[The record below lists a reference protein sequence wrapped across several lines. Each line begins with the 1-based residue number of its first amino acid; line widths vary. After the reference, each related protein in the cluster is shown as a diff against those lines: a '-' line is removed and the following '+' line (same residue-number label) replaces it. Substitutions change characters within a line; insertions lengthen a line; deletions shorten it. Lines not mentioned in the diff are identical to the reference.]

1 MVVFNCPQ
9 VVIIV
14 LVVELVVEASLGK
27 ERAAMVVVALID
39 LALEA
44 VVMTIAV
51 INDPLSGLEVVTGAM
66 MMLIAGEIVVGIEDA
81 AATGWVLVLGEARVV
96 AVALVHMNV
105 RIGREE
111 EIETGIEGM
120 MTGRE
125 TEVLGCELLMTEKHH
140 QLVRGKI
147 EFGRSLLGENPH
159 TGT

>member
-39 LALEA
+39 LALGA

-81 AATGWVLVLGEARVV
+81 AATGWELVLGEARVV

-111 EIETGIEGM
+111 EIETETEGM

-147 EFGRSLLGENPH
+147 EFGKNLLGENPR
-159 TGT
+159 TGN

>member
-81 AATGWVLVLGEARVV
+81 AATGWELVLGEARVV
-96 AVALVHMNV
+96 AVALVHMNA

-111 EIETGIEGM
+111 ETETETEGM

-147 EFGRSLLGENPH
+147 EFGKSLLGENPH
-159 TGT
+159 TGN